1 VSRHFRRLLISCS
14 ALAALSFVFTIGARA
29 QEAAS
34 EQHSAE
40 KTQGSAEKKDNRG
53 SAEKEKKEPFG
64 PAAELAEES
73 REAAGEEG
81 SEFKQSASVR
91 WIASATGM
99 SPLTAYW
106 ILVALNFAII
116 FVLLFLV
123 LKAKLPTVFRD
134 RSISIRKAL
143 DEARTASAEAQQRLA
158 AIEARLGK
166 LDSEIAA
173 MRASAEQESKAE
185 EERIRA
191 ATEQDRQKLV
201 AAAEQE
207 IAAAAGL
214 ARREL
219 KAYVAELAVTLVE
232 KRIQVNSSTDEELVR
247 SFVEE
252 LGQNG
257 RNGK

>member
-1 VSRHFRRLLISCS
+1 MSGHSRRVLTGF
-14 ALAALSFVFTIGARA
+14 AALVAVLCVLTVVAGA
-29 QEAAS
+29 QESAA
-34 EQHSAE
+34 EQRPAENRQHSAE
-40 KTQGSAEKKDNRG
+40 KKSHRSG
-53 SAEKEKKEPFG
+53 AEKEEPFG

-73 REAAGEEG
+73 REAAGEDTAQ
-81 SEFKQSASVR
+81 FKQSASVR
-91 WIASATGM
+91 WVASATGM

-106 ILVALNFAII
+106 ILVALNFVII
-116 FVLLFLV
+116 FILLLLL

-143 DEARTASAEAQQRLA
+143 DEARTASSEAQQRLA

-173 MRASAEQESKAE
+173 MRASAEQESRAE

-191 ATEQDRQKLV
+191 ATEQDRQKIV

-207 IAAAAGL
+207 ITAAAGL

-219 KAYVAELAVTLVE
+219 KAYVAELAVTLAE
-232 KRIQVNSSTDEELVR
+232 KRIQVSSSTDEELVR
-247 SFVEE
+247 SFVDE

-257 RNGK
+257 RNGQ